1 MNKDIIY
8 VEPEDDITDIIL
20 KIEKSKEKII
30 ALVPPKKA
38 GVFRSIVNIKLMQ
51 KTAVSAKKTIVLVT
65 IDPSIVK
72 LAATTKIPV
81 AKNLQTA
88 PVVPTFDDEIDAQSE
103 STEDLADDHED
114 TEDSINDESDD
125 SGKSKSSGEN
135 EDEEDEEDEKQDNKK
150 GEGKNPKSKNKIINW
165 IKNHKKTSIFGTVVF
180 LALIGLLVWMFVIAP
195 AVTMKIEVQTTSNN
209 LSEEIKFT
217 TIASE
222 ENIEEGI
229 FYIEEKTEKSE
240 EVVKFNAT
248 GKKNNGNKATGKVI
262 AYKYFPLS
270 GEGGATAINNGL
282 TFTINGL
289 SYVSNGSTSLA
300 WSGDPANSREECDNY
315 GEASWNRSGCQV
327 SVEIN
332 VTASE
337 PGSKYNISAS
347 ESGWST
353 VADVGGVYS
362 VSPMTGGTDNEKTV
376 VQQSDVNNAKSELA
390 TNNEDKYKQKLY
402 KDIGDDKI
410 AIESSFKQTTSDAI
424 ASPNIGEEVGEGVE
438 PTLKVATT
446 STVYVVDKSKIEEFI
461 NKKADLDDTQK
472 IYELDTL
479 LIEGFSQT
487 NKSISG
493 KLRTTYYSGPI
504 ITEDTVTN
512 RVKGKGLGEAQ
523 QELKNINGVI
533 SVTIDKSYP
542 WVTGVPNN
550 TDKIT
555 IEFNVKNQ
563 NNSPK
568 GSDSEGDNP
577 EER

>member
-103 STEDLADDHED
+103 SMEDLADDHED

-135 EDEEDEEDEKQDNKK
+135 EDEEDGEDEKQDNKK
-150 GEGKNPKSKNKIINW
+150 REGKNPKSKNKIINW

-195 AVTMKIEVQTTSNN
+195 AVTMKIEIQTTSNVF
-209 LSEEIKFT
+209 SENIKFT
-217 TIASE
+217 TVASE
-222 ENIEEGI
+222 ENAEEGI
-229 FYIEEKTEKSE
+229 FYIEERTEKSE

-248 GKKNNGNKATGKVI
+248 GKRNNGNKASGEVVV
-262 AYKYFPLS
+262 YKYFPVAGTVVVS
-270 GEGGATAINNGL
+270 NGL
-282 TFTINGL
+282 TFSINGL
-289 SYVSNGSTSLA
+289 SFTSNGSESLSWDSDLSKCKNKEGDSLTS
-300 WSGDPANSREECDNY
+300 
-315 GEASWNRSGCQV
+315 SGCKISTRV
-327 SVEIN
+327 KV
-332 VTASE
+332 VATE
-337 PGSKYNISAS
+337 PGSKYNVSAT

-353 VADVGGVYS
+353 VANVSGVYS
-362 VSPMTGGTDNEKTV
+362 DSPMTGGTDDEKTV

-438 PTLKVATT
+438 PTLKVTTT

-563 NNSPK
+563 NNSPR
-568 GSDSEGDNP
+568 GSDSEGNNP